1 MTQTLDKVESE
12 LGGLMIALCCHHR
25 CEWSPYVGKEF
36 LTEQGEGYRSRPYLV
51 KDFVMEYVHRF
62 RIYCTTEQ
70 VQFRCVVDRPTLF
83 YDANQ
88 DLDVHPDHT
97 PSFKLLLLER

>member
-36 LTEQGEGYRSRPYLV
+36 LTEQG
-51 KDFVMEYVHRF
+51 
-62 RIYCTTEQ
+62 
-70 VQFRCVVDRPTLF
+70 
-83 YDANQ
+83 
-88 DLDVHPDHT
+88 
-97 PSFKLLLLER
+97 

>member
-1 MTQTLDKVESE
+1 MCRCMTQTLDKVESE

-36 LTEQGEGYRSRPYLV
+36 LTEQGEGYRSRLHLL

-62 RIYCTTEQ
+62 RIYYTNGTG
-70 VQFRCVVDRPTLF
+70 VV
-83 YDANQ
+83 
-88 DLDVHPDHT
+88 
-97 PSFKLLLLER
+97 